1 MLHFCVTLWSLFFFL
16 NPSITEMN
24 SMLDINRFTKEID
37 DMCVL
42 MIFKA
47 ELVLMQSMNVHY
59 F

>member
-1 MLHFCVTLWSLFFFL
+1 
-16 NPSITEMN
+16 MN